1 MKYFGTAFSLTLAGL
16 RLRVR
21 IELEDEPDE
30 RAATHHLKIP
40 VRKTEAASR

>member
-30 RAATHHLKIP
+30 RAATHHLKVP

>member
-16 RLRVR
+16 RLRIR

-30 RAATHHLKIP
+30 RAAVHHIKIP
-40 VRKTEAASR
+40 VRNAEKATR

>member
-1 MKYFGTAFSLTLAGL
+1 MKYFGTAFSFTLAGL